1 MTQNR
6 AILQHA
12 AMQYGTMMGLFW
24 IIKFTFIPLGIRIPS
39 LHILFFLLTLCV
51 PFIGFIFARRFRIR
65 NCDNTLS
72 YERAFSFLLLM
83 YIYASI
89 LVAAAHYVYFQFMDK
104 GALLTFYKD
113 SFLEFKNMADGFLL
127 QSIHQMEEAFDTF
140 GNLSSIEITFSFL
153 SNNIF
158 YCFILT
164 AVTALFVMRKKT
176 NRY

>member
-1 MTQNR
+1 
-6 AILQHA
+6 
-12 AMQYGTMMGLFW
+12 
-24 IIKFTFIPLGIRIPS
+24 
-39 LHILFFLLTLCV
+39 
-51 PFIGFIFARRFRIR
+51 
-65 NCDNTLS
+65 
-72 YERAFSFLLLM
+72 M